1 MNKAREGLVVAGL
14 GLLLAVLG
22 PGMAGSS
29 ELLGIGGVVFLIG
42 LGMTLWAVVGDKSKE
57 ASKD

>member
-1 MNKAREGLVVAGL
+1 MLHIVTLV
-14 GLLLAVLG
+14 LLLT
-22 PGMAGSS
+22 
-29 ELLGIGGVVFLIG
+29 FLIG